1 MFIAVLIFMS
11 VVPLIKH
18 SASVLMLSINGDLEY
33 HIIEGLLEILL
44 VDGIASY
51 TMPRFWPNDGEC
63 LIGSIHIQ
71 ITDQVE
77 EQFIISE
84 VTRILKSHITGL
96 EELTIQVEKE
106 QAFNRCL
113 CNFKNS
119 NNNSNNNN
127 NNSNNKR
134 KSY

>member
-1 MFIAVLIFMS
+1 
-11 VVPLIKH
+11 
-18 SASVLMLSINGDLEY
+18 
-33 HIIEGLLEILL
+33 
-44 VDGIASY
+44 
-51 TMPRFWPNDGEC
+51 MPRFWPNDGEC

-71 ITDQVE
+71 ITNQVE

-84 VTRILKSHITGL
+84 VTRILKSHIMGL

-106 QAFNRCL
+106 REFERCL

-119 NNNSNNNN
+119 NNINNNVS
-127 NNSNNKR
+127 SNNKR

>member
-1 MFIAVLIFMS
+1 MS

-18 SASVLMLSINGDLEY
+18 SAAVLMLSINDNLEY
-33 HIIEGLLEILL
+33 HITEGLHEVLH

-51 TMPRFWPNDGEC
+51 TMPRFWPNDGER

-71 ITDQVE
+71 INDQVK

-96 EELTIQVEKE
+96 EELTIQVEKKRG
-106 QAFNRCL
+106 FNRCL
-113 CNFKNS
+113 CNLK
-119 NNNSNNNN
+119 NNNINDSIVI
-127 NNSNNKR
+127 SNNKR